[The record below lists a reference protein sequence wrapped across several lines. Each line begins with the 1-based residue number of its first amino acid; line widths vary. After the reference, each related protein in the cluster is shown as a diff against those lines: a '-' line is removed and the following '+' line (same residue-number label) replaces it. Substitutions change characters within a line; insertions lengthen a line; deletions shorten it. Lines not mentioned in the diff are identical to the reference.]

1 MEKTILKKAVK
12 YLKKNNKTSGYRIIK
27 KGDREFIQEAMF
39 TETYIEPLKFRDKI
53 RYDLVS
59 GDYFIARGDYNYQPF
74 WISTNIELSL
84 DEKEELREGIKW
96 EKLPENEYK
105 WSDFLAINRSSENDI
120 VLSGDGYSGS
130 DYTDDLDDYGTK
142 ACHNFMEF
150 LQKEFPKYRVDCL
163 EYSIYFI

>member
-12 YLKKNNKTSGYRIIK
+12 YLKNDNKTCGYRIIK
-27 KGDREFIQEAMF
+27 KDDREFIQEAMI
-39 TETYIEPLKFRDKI
+39 TENCIEPLKFKDKI

-59 GDYFIARGDYNYQPF
+59 GDYNYKPF

-84 DEKEELREGIKW
+84 DEKAELREGIKW

-105 WSDFLAINRSSENDI
+105 WSDFLVINRSSENDI

-142 ACHNFMEF
+142 ACYKFMEF

-163 EYSIYFI
+163 HYSIYFI